1 MRKKLQRLIIS
12 IFCLATMGTIC
23 AGAAS
28 AAEVPVQPAVS
39 QEIAVTASEE
49 TQIQPQPRIDVIVNK
64 YRVHNG
70 VLQYRRWNETRGCW
84 VDPDWINM

>member
-1 MRKKLQRLIIS
+1 MRKKLQRLVIS

-39 QEIAVTASEE
+39 QEIAVTVSEE
-49 TQIQPQPRIDVIVNK
+49 IQPRIDVIVTK
-64 YRVHNG
+64 YRMYYG
-70 VLQYRRWNETRGCW
+70 QMQYRRWNETRGCW
-84 VDPDWINM
+84 VDPDWINVPTA